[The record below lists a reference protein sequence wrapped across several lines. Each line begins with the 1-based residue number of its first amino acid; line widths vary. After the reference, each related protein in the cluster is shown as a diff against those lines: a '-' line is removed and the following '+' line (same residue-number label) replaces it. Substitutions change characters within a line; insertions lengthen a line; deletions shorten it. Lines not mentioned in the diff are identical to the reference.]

1 MTYIE
6 DDDLLDLAKLLTLGA
21 QVVPVLVQ
29 HQRVFLRG
37 AVNKR
42 GTIESAEHG
51 GQSLNKA
58 SKCVRVCPHFEVA
71 WMEHVLDDDNLL
83 KPLPHF
89 SLFLRPP
96 VQLPAR
102 DTHTHTIPQLRIPAP
117 TRGRHTT

>member
-102 DTHTHTIPQLRIPAP
+102 GTHTH
-117 TRGRHTT
+117 HTTT